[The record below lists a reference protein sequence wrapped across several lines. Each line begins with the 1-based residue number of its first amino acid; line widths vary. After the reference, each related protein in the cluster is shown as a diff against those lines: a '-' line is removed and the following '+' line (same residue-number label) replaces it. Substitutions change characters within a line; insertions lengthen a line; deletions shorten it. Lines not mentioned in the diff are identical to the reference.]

1 LFKSGVNN
9 LFNKA
14 AGSKKEDPLCR

>member
-1 LFKSGVNN
+1 MNQSFISNDDTKS

-14 AGSKKEDPLCR
+14 AGS